1 MTRRSRAGGK
11 GASLV
16 QQFNKVW
23 PLKAVSTSV
32 ASSLK
37 QQFLVADPSHA
48 QRSCKLDAKIE
59 RSLEKVFLLNTIT
72 ASFSFN
78 IIFTGKKKEKI

>member
-1 MTRRSRAGGK
+1 M
-11 GASLV
+11 V

-23 PLKAVSTSV
+23 PLKAANTSI
-32 ASSLK
+32 AKSLK
-37 QQFLVADPSHA
+37 QKFLVADPSHA

-59 RSLEKVFLLNTIT
+59 QSLEKVFLLKTIT

-78 IIFTGKKKEKI
+78 IIFTGKEEKI